1 MSALLEVENLSKNY
15 HYRSGLF
22 RRRTV
27 EAVKPISF
35 SLEAGETLAFMG
47 ENGSGKST
55 LAKMLAGVVE
65 PTEGV
70 IRVNGEPLAPND
82 FQTRCKLIRM
92 IFQDPNTSLNPR
104 IQIGKILEGPL
115 KRNTNMTP
123 QERERRIMQTLKR
136 VGLLPEHAYFYPQML
151 ATGQK
156 QRVSLARALILQ
168 PCIIVADEALNGLD
182 MSMRSQIINL
192 LFELQEEMGL
202 SYIYVSQHMGV
213 IKHFT
218 DKVMVMHE
226 GEVVESGNTAEVFN
240 NPQHALTQKLLDSHF
255 SAPSHDR
262 SSRISGAT
270 PKICC

>member
-1 MSALLEVENLSKNY
+1 MSALLEVENLKKDY

-22 RRRTV
+22 RRRTI
-27 EAVKPISF
+27 EAVKPVSF
-35 SLEAGETLAFMG
+35 SLEAGETIAFMG

-55 LAKMLAGVVE
+55 LARMLAGVVE
-65 PTEGV
+65 PTEGI
-70 IRVNGEPLAPND
+70 IRVNGEPLAHRD

-123 QERERRIMQTLKR
+123 QARERRIMETLKR

-182 MSMRSQIINL
+182 MSMRSQILNL
-192 LFELQEEMGL
+192 LLELQEEMGL

-213 IKHFT
+213 IKHFS
-218 DKVMVMHE
+218 DKVIVMQH
-226 GEVVESGNTAEVFN
+226 GEIVEQGKTDEVFGS
-240 NPQHALTQKLLDSHF
+240 PQHALTQKLLDSHF

-262 SSRISGAT
+262 SNRLSRAT
-270 PKICC
+270 PKIEC